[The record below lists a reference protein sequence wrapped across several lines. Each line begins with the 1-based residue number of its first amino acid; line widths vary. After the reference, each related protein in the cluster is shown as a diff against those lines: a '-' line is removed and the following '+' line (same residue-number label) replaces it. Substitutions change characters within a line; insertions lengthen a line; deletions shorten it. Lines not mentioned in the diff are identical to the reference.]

1 MLQGG
6 NSASSETLRGDTTAQ
21 IMSPCPSLSSSYPA
35 DPSPTAAGGGG
46 RGRSSRSR
54 SRWTTSVLG
63 PVLFF
68 FLLQPL
74 SSCSLSFW
82 RCGPGGPGRLP
93 PQRPGFGLYA
103 SGIGLA
109 LSSLRESDALGRWMR
124 FANST
129 LGHADPTFALG
140 LDLLFPE
147 KWRKKRGAKS
157 DSSSSSK
164 EEQQEEEEELEED
177 PPEDESQHVISLEEM
192 EQALSQAHRI
202 MTCTSSDIQ
211 REGWK
216 IVHQNHV
223 FTLYK
228 RRQQKTVQGSKES
241 HGEGPVEY
249 MMTGQ
254 FADVSPRTFL
264 LAQIDCSLRRLWDR
278 TMKEMSLGTIELDV
292 VDDDPNVA
300 GGAQSG
306 RLLQTRDVLYYRTK
320 WPWPMKDRDY
330 ALARRCKIFDRNNTI
345 VLISKATESAALPH
359 REGVVRVD
367 NYWCHS
373 AFASFDPLAQ
383 DKTPPSPPPPIPP
396 VTPSPP
402 SVEEEMEEP
411 EQGSDEEELDLFHE
425 VEGEELAAIAAR
437 RSSLVNAFAALR
449 RKESRVLRRLRC
461 GRSRKVH
468 EVKERMLLRLIHDL
482 SSPSPAPSQQGELTL
497 IDENSNPTISSKE
510 EEVES
515 ARTGR
520 RRRRRGNLVCRPG
533 MRFVTIFCD
542 DQKVPLPPRLV
553 DMLSKMAEKVV
564 PESFSR
570 LHEVAKE
577 VELGKLLPD
586 KHCRCQD
593 EQ

>member
-1 MLQGG
+1 M
-6 NSASSETLRGDTTAQ
+6 
-21 IMSPCPSLSSSYPA
+21 
-35 DPSPTAAGGGG
+35 
-46 RGRSSRSR
+46 
-54 SRWTTSVLG
+54 LG

-82 RCGPGGPGRLP
+82 HCGPGGPGRLP

-147 KWRKKRGAKS
+147 KWRKKRGSKS
-157 DSSSSSK
+157 DSPSPPGQ
-164 EEQQEEEEELEED
+164 EEEEEELEEE

-202 MTCTSSDIQ
+202 MTCSPSDIQ

-228 RRQQKTVQGSKES
+228 RRQQKTVQGSKEG

-278 TMKEMSLGTIELDV
+278 TMKEMSLGTIELDI

-300 GGAQSG
+300 GGTQSG

-330 ALARRCKIFDRNNTI
+330 SLARRYSPFLVLSLLHLTVVICLCVLWLACRCKIFDRNNTI

-383 DKTPPSPPPPIPP
+383 DKIPPSPPRATPP
-396 VTPSPP
+396 VTSSPP
-402 SVEEEMEEP
+402 SVEEEIEEA
-411 EQGSDEEELDLFHE
+411 EQGRGGEELDLFHE

-437 RSSLVNAFAALR
+437 RSSLANAFAALR
-449 RKESRVLRRLRC
+449 RKESRVLRRLRF
-461 GRSRKVH
+461 GRQRKAH
-468 EVKERMLLRLIHDL
+468 EVKERMLLRRIHDL
-482 SSPSPAPSQQGELTL
+482 SSHRPAPSLQEELML
-497 IDENSNPTISSKE
+497 IDENSNPAISPSVSSNE
-510 EEVES
+510 EEAES
-515 ARTGR
+515 ARAHK
-520 RRRRRGNLVCRPG
+520 RRRRRGNLVLRPG

-564 PESFSR
+564 PESFAR

-577 VELGKLLPD
+577 VEQGKLHPD